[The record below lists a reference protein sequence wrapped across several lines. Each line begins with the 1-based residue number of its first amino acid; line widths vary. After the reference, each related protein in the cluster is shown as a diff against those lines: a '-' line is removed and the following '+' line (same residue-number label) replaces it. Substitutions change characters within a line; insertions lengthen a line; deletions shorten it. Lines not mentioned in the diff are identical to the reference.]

1 MIETWADALRGAWAE
16 LSRHPARTRQFR
28 TQRLAPELPLD
39 IYAALRAAD
48 DAPCLLVPTIL
59 PLSAFFEVGG
69 MQLGSA
75 AGEDGP
81 LLVLSLEDLDRSDL
95 FVTVCSDAVQAASV
109 EADADSL
116 AAFLGR
122 LDAWRRFLRER
133 RTGFSRN
140 EVVGLLGE
148 LLVFRRLLLTS
159 PSLQDAWVAPSD
171 GLHDFERQG
180 HALEVKTS
188 LGVATS
194 LRISTLDQLDD
205 AGLRQLDLLHVRLV
219 ETPGGLSLGGLIDQ
233 IEQALP
239 GDGARRAFSNALLRR
254 GLMPD
259 DLGARAAPVVEQRS
273 ISAFRVGLAFPRLTR
288 GSVPGAIREAEYHLE
303 LRAIEGQA
311 VDVDAVFSAFAGG
324 GRDG

>member
-1 MIETWADALRGAWAE
+1 VNEAWIDALKGAWTE
-16 LSRHPARTRQFR
+16 LARHPARTRQFR

-48 DAPCLLVPTIL
+48 DAPCLLVPTVA
-59 PLSAFFEVGG
+59 PASAFFEVGG
-69 MQLGSA
+69 MRLSSA
-75 AGEDGP
+75 PGQEGP
-81 LLVLSLEDLDRSDL
+81 LLVLSLEDPERSDL
-95 FVTVCSDAVQAASV
+95 FVTVCSDAVQAAAV
-109 EADADSL
+109 EGEADSL

-122 LDAWRRFLRER
+122 LDAWRRFLKER
-133 RTGFSRN
+133 KIGLSRH

-148 LLVFRRLLLTS
+148 LMVLHRLILADPTFLGT
-159 PSLQDAWVAPSD
+159 WVAPAD
-171 GLHDFERQG
+171 GLHDFQRQG

-194 LRISTLDQLDD
+194 LHISTLDQLDD

-219 ETPGGLSLGGLIDQ
+219 ETPEGQSLGSLIDE

-259 DLGARAAPVVEQRS
+259 DVGARGAPVVEQRNLA
-273 ISAFRVGLAFPRLTR
+273 AFRVGSTFPRLTR
-288 GSVPGAIREAEYHLE
+288 SAVPGAIRDAQYDLE
-303 LRAIEGQA
+303 LRG
-311 VDVDAVFSAFAGG
+311 VDGHTVDADAVFSAFAGG
-324 GRDG
+324 GADG

>member
-1 MIETWADALRGAWAE
+1 MIEAWADALRGAWAE

-28 TQRLAPELPLD
+28 TRRLAPELPLD
-39 IYAALRAAD
+39 IYAALRAVD

-69 MQLGSA
+69 MRLGSA

-109 EADADSL
+109 EGAADSL
-116 AAFLGR
+116 TVFLGR
-122 LDAWRRFLRER
+122 LDAWRRFLREH
-133 RTGFSRN
+133 RTGLTRN

-148 LLVFRRLLLTS
+148 LLVFRRLVLAS
-159 PSLQDAWVAPSD
+159 PSLQSAWVAPAD
-171 GLHDFERQG
+171 GLHDFEQQG

-205 AGLRQLDLLHVRLV
+205 VGLRQLDLLHIRLV
-219 ETPGGLSLGGLIDQ
+219 EAPSGLSLGSLIDE

-239 GDGARRAFSNALLRR
+239 SDAARRAFSNALLRR

-259 DLGARAAPVVEQRS
+259 DLGARAAPAVEQRS
-273 ISAFRVGLAFPRLTR
+273 IAAFRVGPSFPRLTR
-288 GSVPGAIREAEYHLE
+288 GRVPGAIRDAEYELE
-303 LRAIEGQA
+303 LRAIDGQA
-311 VDVDAVFSAFAGG
+311 VDVDEVFSVFAGG